1 MRPTYLCVCARA
13 RRRRAKR
20 EQGREVSLVDSHN
33 WKRRKEHNHS
43 WNNGTQTSK
52 RSSIS
57 RFGKENNNARDAHAL
72 SKNFAF
78 FVAFFIA
85 CFATTTLS
93 TAIIIIAS
101 PPKSLCV
108 GGWSAVAVVVVVV
121 SSREMPPT
129 STSSSFLRRLASLI
143 RLRRLFRPPRS
154 RLVIC
159 F

>member
-33 WKRRKEHNHS
+33 WKRRKEHNS

-52 RSSIS
+52 RSIS

-85 CFATTTLS
+85 CFATTLS
-93 TAIIIIAS
+93 TAIIIAS
-101 PPKSLCV
+101 PPKSPRV
-108 GGWSAVAVVVVVV
+108 GGWSAVVVVVV

-129 STSSSFLRRLASLI
+129 STSSFLRRLASLI
-143 RLRRLFRPPRS
+143 RLRRLFRPPGS

>member
-33 WKRRKEHNHS
+33 WKRRKEHNS
-43 WNNGTQTSK
+43 WNGTQTSK
-52 RSSIS
+52 RSIS

-85 CFATTTLS
+85 CFATTLS
-93 TAIIIIAS
+93 TAIIIAS

-108 GGWSAVAVVVVVV
+108 GGWSAVVVVVVV

>member
-93 TAIIIIAS
+93 TAIIIAS

-108 GGWSAVAVVVVVV
+108 GGWSAVVVVVVV

>member
-108 GGWSAVAVVVVVV
+108 GGWSAVVVVVVV

>member
-20 EQGREVSLVDSHN
+20 EQGREVV
-33 WKRRKEHNHS
+33 
-43 WNNGTQTSK
+43 
-52 RSSIS
+52 S
-57 RFGKENNNARDAHAL
+57 RFTQLEETKRTKQLERDPDVQAFHLALRKREYTDAHAL

-85 CFATTTLS
+85 CFATTLS
-93 TAIIIIAS
+93 TAIIIAS

-108 GGWSAVAVVVVVV
+108 GGWSAVVVVVVVVVV

-143 RLRRLFRPPRS
+143 SLRRLFRPPGS
-154 RLVIC
+154 RLVMC
-159 F
+159 V

>member
-85 CFATTTLS
+85 CFATTLS
-93 TAIIIIAS
+93 TVIIIVAS
-101 PPKSLCV
+101 PPKSPRV
-108 GGWSAVAVVVVVV
+108 GGWSAVVAVVVVV

>member
-1 MRPTYLCVCARA
+1 M
-13 RRRRAKR
+13 
-20 EQGREVSLVDSHN
+20 SLVDSHN
-33 WKRRKEHNHS
+33 WKRRKEHNS
-43 WNNGTQTSK
+43 WNGTQTSK
-52 RSSIS
+52 RSIS
-57 RFGKENNNARDAHAL
+57 RFGKENNARDAHAL

-85 CFATTTLS
+85 CFATTLS

-101 PPKSLCV
+101 PPKSPRV
-108 GGWSAVAVVVVVV
+108 GGLSAVVVVVVV

-129 STSSSFLRRLASLI
+129 STSMSSFLRRLASLI
-143 RLRRLFRPPRS
+143 RLRRLFRPPGS